1 MGKQSLKRIKK
12 IKVKHLKAYWAVSE
26 VVAVNLEHISH
37 SYSSISMA
45 DFEEVAR
52 LKLIFLHSIA

>member
-1 MGKQSLKRIKK
+1 MGKQGLKRIKK

-37 SYSSISMA
+37 SYSSSSMA
-45 DFEEVAR
+45 DFEEV
-52 LKLIFLHSIA
+52 IVC